1 MPSGSQGHMVG
12 GEVWTAQ
19 RPRAKVTLYTHDSRA
34 RPRACLSYTV
44 GGRQVVQPLSP
55 NTLAQRQGTSHE
67 KTQYANKIS

>member
-1 MPSGSQGHMVG
+1 MPSGSQGHTAG

-19 RPRAKVTLYTHDSRA
+19 RPRARVALHTHDSRA
-34 RPRACLSYTV
+34 GPRARLSCTV

-67 KTQYANKIS
+67 KSPYANKIS